1 MTGLPSALISLLSI
15 LLHLRGKDRVTRHSS
30 ATGHTTKE
38 TSACCLWSG
47 GGRAEVRVDV
57 ALHKEQRVNLD
68 YQEL

>member
-38 TSACCLWSG
+38 TSARCLWSG
-47 GGRAEVRVDV
+47 GGRAEVDL